1 VTLQN
6 LLQSLHD
13 RANAAA
19 PTSAKRANASSKEL
33 EEIQSKT
40 EIALRQI
47 RRMSTLVVDLVDVG
61 RLQTGKLHLQFQA
74 VNLNEV
80 VKQAAEA
87 IQSIATD
94 HHIDLA
100 MPDQILLVQGDAVR
114 LEQILF
120 NLLMNAVFYAP
131 NSQRIDVRLRQE
143 SDNNTVELQVQD
155 YGPGIPSEKF
165 VHLFT
170 AFYQFEQPP
179 LRERGLGLGLY
190 IASEL
195 VKAHGGTI
203 SVSSQVEVGTTF
215 TVTLPRLR
223 VG

>member
-6 LLQSLHD
+6 LVQSLHD

-19 PTSAKRANASSKEL
+19 ATSTKKANTSAKEL
-33 EEIQSKT
+33 EDIESKI

-61 RLQTGKLHLQFQA
+61 RLQRGKLNLQFQA
-74 VNLNEV
+74 VNLNDV
-80 VKQAAEA
+80 VKQAVEA
-87 IQSIATD
+87 MQNIATD
-94 HHIDLA
+94 HNIELVV
-100 MPDQILLVQGDAVR
+100 PDQILLVQGDAIR
-114 LEQILF
+114 LEQIVF
-120 NLLMNAVFYAP
+120 NLLMNAIFYAP
-131 NSQRIDVRLRQE
+131 NSPRIDVRLRQE
-143 SDNNTVELQVQD
+143 SSNNAVELQVQD

-165 VHLFT
+165 AHLFT
-170 AFYQFEQPP
+170 AFYQVEQSE
-179 LRERGLGLGLY
+179 LRERGLGLGLF

-215 TVTLPRLR
+215 TVMLPHLR